1 MDGILVVDKP
11 SGMTSH
17 DVVDRVRKVFGMRK
31 VGHTGTL
38 DPAAT
43 GVLGLMLGQATK
55 LSQYLT
61 GSDKS
66 YRAVIRLGRETTTLD
81 AEGAAVAEAPVDCDA
96 AAVEA
101 ALATFVG
108 DIRQVPPMFSA
119 KHHAGKRLHQLAREG
134 IEVEREPVPVTI
146 HAIDLVEIAL
156 PDVTVDVS
164 CSSGTYVRVL
174 AQDVGRALGCGGYLA
189 SLRRTA
195 AGPFSLADAVE
206 LTVLE
211 EDLAAAAA
219 RVWRLD
225 DPQTAERLAPY
236 LSRKQKRT

>member
-11 SGMTSH
+11 AGPTSH
-17 DVVDRVRKVFGMRK
+17 DVVDRVRKIFGIRK

-43 GVLGLMLGQATK
+43 GVLGLLLGRATK

-61 GSDKS
+61 GSDKA

-81 AEGAAVAEAPVDCDA
+81 AEGKVVSESPVTCDAGAVEEAVAA
-96 AAVEA
+96 
-101 ALATFVG
+101 FVG
-108 DIRQVPPMFSA
+108 DITQIPPMFSA
-119 KHHAGKRLHQLAREG
+119 KHRGGKRLHELARKG
-134 IEVEREPVPVTI
+134 IEVERDPVPVTI
-146 HAIDLVEIAL
+146 HSIEVVAVDL
-156 PDVTVDVS
+156 PDVVVDVS

-174 AQDVGRALGCGGYLA
+174 ALDLGRALGCGGHLA

-195 AGPFSLADAVE
+195 AGPFTIADGAE
-206 LTVLE
+206 LSALE
-211 EDLAAAAA
+211 DDRATARA

-225 DPQTAERLAPY
+225 DPRTAERLAPY
-236 LSRKQKRT
+236 LSPRQKRT